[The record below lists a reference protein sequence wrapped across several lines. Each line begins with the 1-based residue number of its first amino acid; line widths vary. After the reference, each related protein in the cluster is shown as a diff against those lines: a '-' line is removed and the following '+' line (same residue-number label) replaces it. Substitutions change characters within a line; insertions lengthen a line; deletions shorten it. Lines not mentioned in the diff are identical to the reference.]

1 MIYFISSSELCVAYC
16 DYAEKLL
23 KMIDSEVGKIYG
35 KDMLVYNIHCL
46 LHLCDDVRH
55 YGCLENFSAFVFENK
70 LKSSKQ
76 LIRKPSCLLQ
86 QIIRRL
92 SEQQIIPNRFCKMKE
107 SNLLKCAAYQKHSR
121 WPVPEGYED
130 ADQYRQASINSL
142 HLSVKKSDSCILTTD
157 DSLYCIYN

>member
-1 MIYFISSSELCVAYC
+1 
-16 DYAEKLL
+16 
-23 KMIDSEVGKIYG
+23 MIDSEVGKIYG
-35 KDMLVYNIHCL
+35 KDMLVYNIYCL

-76 LIRKPSCLLQ
+76 LIGKPSCLLQ

-107 SNLLKCAAYQKHSR
+107 SNNLLKCAAYQKHSR

-157 DSLYCIYN
+157 DSLYCIL